1 MSRAMASTL
10 DSGVGE
16 ILSTLKATRVYD
28 KSIIVFSSDN
38 GTFIGHAAQVPLHC
52 GTSRP
57 NYKLHE
63 SRTLFD
69 CAMVLLGAQQGQG
82 GSNHPLRKVPL

>member
-10 DSGVGE
+10 DSAVGE

-38 GTFIGHAAQVPLHC
+38 GTFLGLSAQVLGTAALVVRTTNFMNHC
-52 GTSRP
+52 VSLTVRC
-57 NYKLHE
+57 
-63 SRTLFD
+63 F
-69 CAMVLLGAQQGQG
+69 C
-82 GSNHPLRKVPL
+82 